1 MTGQSSG
8 KILWLTRGSEAG
20 VPKKLS
26 ADFADYT
33 DSITNKMPETWAIGS

>member
-1 MTGQSSG
+1 MTGESSG
-8 KILWLTRGSEAG
+8 KILWVTRGSEAG

-33 DSITNKMPETWAIGS
+33 DSISTENLRNS